1 MDLRYLHHC
10 PVGTPYY
17 DVPDTGATADQ
28 DFAAVLAPPPPGWT
42 QGDLAEWVVLT
53 PPDHELPAQGWKI
66 HVSAGP
72 DNAERVLETV
82 RSYCF
87 EQGLMFKFI
96 RSSTLLHR
104 RNSKYGDRGSSG
116 KFMALYP
123 LNDEQLAVVLAE
135 LGELLDGESGPYILS
150 DLRWRSGP
158 LYVRYGGFVARMG
171 RAPSGELVHCIEDP
185 DGRLV
190 PDVRGPS
197 FRPPGWVTL
206 PACLQEALAAR
217 GAGTLRDFPFRATK
231 ALHFSNGGGVY
242 RATHLHDGS
251 EVLLKEAR
259 PLAGLDEDGTDAV
272 TRLAREHWALT
283 TLAGLPAV
291 PRALDFR
298 KGSEHWFLARE
309 YVEGA
314 SLAKE
319 SALRNP
325 VVGGA
330 GSVTAQDTAAYT
342 RWALDILD
350 QVDETVRAM
359 HGRGV
364 VFGDLHPNNILVRPD
379 GTVAF
384 IDMETASEAA
394 DDTAQAIG
402 APGFR
407 APAGWSGTA
416 VDRYALGC
424 LRLSVFLPL
433 TVVMPWAP
441 EKTDQLL
448 ELITDRFPVPPGFA
462 DQVRS
467 ELGHT
472 SAPPAGARRATDVV
486 WAAPDAGNWPQT
498 RERIAAAVL
507 ASATPH
513 RTDRLFPGDVEQ
525 FTTPGGG
532 LGFANGAA
540 GVLWALA
547 ETGTTVPGEH
557 VEWLTAAVRTAPDPQ
572 PGFHHG
578 LAGVAY
584 ALDRLGRPA
593 EALGVL
599 DRALALPRE
608 ELDDS
613 LHAGLSGLGLT
624 LLHFA
629 DRTGE
634 RGLLDEAAATAARV
648 ISRPHA
654 DTPGKR
660 LPGLLHGGSGEAL
673 FLLRMYERTLDGAY
687 LTAAESAL
695 RRDLAETGRLPYE
708 EAPEGAPWARPHLG
722 AGSAGLGMVLH
733 DFLAHRP
740 DPELAAVRDTVR
752 RELQPEFAHQSGL
765 FNGRAGTLAALT
777 HLDDGSQDTERA
789 IRAHLAGFGWH
800 AIPHQG
806 HLTFLG
812 DQTLRLSADLGT
824 GACGVLLTVD
834 AALAARPCLPFF
846 AALPASRPAPPEPR
860 AAVRPPVRLLAGT
873 AR

>member
-17 DVPDTGATADQ
+17 DTPDTGATADQ
-28 DFAAVLAPPPPGWT
+28 DFAAVLAPPPPGWS

-53 PPDHELPAQGWKI
+53 PPDHELPSQGWKI

-87 EQGLMFKFI
+87 ANGVMFKFI
-96 RSSTLLHR
+96 RSATLLHR

-123 LNDEQLAVVLAE
+123 LNDDHLAVILAE

-171 RAPSGELVHCIEDP
+171 RAPSGELVHCVEDP

-197 FRPPGWVTL
+197 FRPPSWVTL
-206 PACLQEALAAR
+206 PDCLQQAVAAR
-217 GAGTLRDFPFRATK
+217 NTGTLRDFPYRATK

-283 TLAGLPAV
+283 TLAGLPAI

-319 SALRNP
+319 TALRNP
-325 VVGGA
+325 VVN
-330 GSVTAQDTAAYT
+330 GSETVTAQDTAAYT
-342 RWALDILD
+342 RWALDVLD

-359 HGRGV
+359 HERGV

-384 IDMETASEAA
+384 IDLETASEAA

-424 LRLSVFLPL
+424 VRLSVFLPL
-433 TVVMPWAP
+433 TVVVPWAP

-448 ELITDRFPVPPGFA
+448 QLITDRFPVPPGFA
-462 DQVRS
+462 DQVRR

-472 SAPPAGARRATDVV
+472 PAPPAAGRRPTDVV
-486 WAAPDAGNWPQT
+486 WTTPDAANWPET
-498 RERIAAAVL
+498 RDRIAAAVL

-547 ETGTTVPGEH
+547 RTGATVPEEH
-557 VEWLTAAVRTAPDPQ
+557 IQWLSAAVRTAADPR

-578 LAGVAY
+578 LAGIAY

-593 EALGVL
+593 EALDVL

-608 ELDDS
+608 DLDDS
-613 LHAGLSGLGLT
+613 LHSGLSGLGLT

-629 DRTGE
+629 DRTGDSA
-634 RGLLDEAAATAARV
+634 LLDAAAAIAAQVTRQ
-648 ISRPHA
+648 SRPTTSA
-654 DTPGKR
+654 PDR
-660 LPGLLHGGSGEAL
+660 QLPGLLHGGSGEAL
-673 FLLRMYERTLDGAY
+673 FLLRMYERTLDHTH
-687 LTAAESAL
+687 LDAAESAL

-708 EAPEGAPWARPHLG
+708 QAPEGAPWGRPHLG
-722 AGSAGLGMVLH
+722 AGSAGPGMVLH

-740 DPELAAVRDTVR
+740 TPELVAVRDTILSGLR
-752 RELQPEFAHQSGL
+752 PEFAHQSGL

-777 HLDDGSQDTERA
+777 RLDDGSRDTARA

-800 AIPHQG
+800 AIPYQG

-824 GACGVLLTVD
+824 GASGVLLTVN
-834 AALAARPCLPFF
+834 ATLTGRPCLPFF
-846 AALPASRPAPPEPR
+846 SAPRPASLGPER
-860 AAVRPPVRLLAGT
+860 EPVRILAGT
-873 AR
+873 AS